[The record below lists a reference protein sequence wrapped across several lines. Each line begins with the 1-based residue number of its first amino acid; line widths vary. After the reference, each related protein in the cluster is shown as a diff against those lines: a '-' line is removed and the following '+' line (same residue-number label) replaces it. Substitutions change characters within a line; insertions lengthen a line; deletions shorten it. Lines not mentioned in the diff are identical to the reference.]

1 MPDGEKEKR
10 AQEAE
15 IAEETPETE
24 EQPRRL
30 SRRTFFRDFGIGAAA
45 GIAGT
50 LGVQYTACREKKD
63 EITAFE
69 IPLDNWLTVVDAERD
84 DVYMSGC
91 GNFDLGAALL
101 YLKDTEDID
110 HPGIDYKEKNKLIK
124 REEKIGIHREK
135 PQKTKDGKRGYTL
148 RVVGFPRGI
157 SARYIKNLTGKQV
170 KISSEKASKYA
181 ASPFVNVEDLGAD
194 LYRDS
199 VVTANLDIVDVR
211 NLK

>member
-1 MPDGEKEKR
+1 MGKKTLTKKE
-10 AQEAE
+10 
-15 IAEETPETE
+15 I
-24 EQPRRL
+24 
-30 SRRTFFRDFGIGAAA
+30 SRRQFLKGAGTGALL

-50 LGVQYTACREKKD
+50 LGVQYKACKEKD

-69 IPLDNWLTVVDAERD
+69 IPLDNWLTVVGAERD

-110 HPGIDYKEKNKLIK
+110 HPEIDYKEKNKLIK

-157 SARYIKNLTGKQV
+157 SARYIKKYVGKQV
-170 KISSEKASKYA
+170 KISSEKARKYA
-181 ASPFVNVEDLGAD
+181 ASPSVNVEDLGAE

-199 VVTANLDIVDVR
+199 VVTANLDIIDVR